1 MEHESQEKILVL
13 PISNRHCGVGRVQ
26 DQKHVSRGNGRTGPV
41 LSERDVAKDDAW
53 LTAQR
58 VARAR
63 QLLETT
69 DLTIDAVASR
79 SGLGSAANLRSRLR
93 EAVGVSP
100 SSYRSRF
107 ARREALTPR

>member
-1 MEHESQEKILVL
+1 MVAHLDEELE
-13 PISNRHCGVGRVQ
+13 VGDLARRVAMS
-26 DQKHVSRGNGRTGPV
+26 DRTFARRF
-41 LSERDVAKDDAW
+41 RDVTGTTPHQW

-100 SSYRSRF
+100 SAYRSRF
-107 ARREALTPR
+107 ARREVLTPR